1 MALPV
6 GWEQQVLRGIRAPV
20 TSQNLRFLDQWHLR
34 EGGGDKNNAN
44 FNPLNTTQG
53 APGAG
58 SINSVGVKSYR
69 SPGQGIAA
77 TVATLLNGHYGDIVG
92 GLRSGRATA
101 AQLANSRSLDTWGTG
116 RWGSGAAP
124 QGGAIGRSVRLASAT
139 LAPPSTSASALK
151 QAAVSYLLQSS
162 DQLAS
167 GGHSDP
173 NALLDN
179 LMVAKQLQQTPA
191 PQVAQAAQAATG
203 APAPAPSSK
212 GGTVNFDG
220 KPVAAWIGGILQKA
234 RSAGWKGTVSSGYRS
249 VAEQARIYNS
259 GVRPAAKPGQSNHN
273 FTAYPGGAV
282 DVTDPQGLA
291 ATLRRLGVNQ
301 LVWAGGKD
309 PVHFSHPHNGG
320 Y

>member
-1 MALPV
+1 MALPAN
-6 GWEQQVLRGIRAPV
+6 WEQQILRGIGAPA
-20 TSQNLRFLDQWHLR
+20 TPQNLRFLDQWHQR

-69 SPGQGIAA
+69 SGQQGIAA
-77 TVATLLNGHYGDIVG
+77 TITTLLNGHYGDIVG

-101 AQLANSRSLDTWGTG
+101 AQLANSRGLMTWGTG
-116 RWGSGAAP
+116 RWGSGNAP
-124 QGGAIGRSVRLASAT
+124 VSRAAT
-139 LAPPSTSASALK
+139 LARSVASPASPGPQNGN
-151 QAAVSYLLQSS
+151 QAALGYLLQSS
-162 DQLAS
+162 NALAS
-167 GGHSDP
+167 GQNPDP
-173 NALLDN
+173 NGLLDN
-179 LMVAKQLQQTPA
+179 LLIQRQTQQQASPPA
-191 PQVAQAAQAATG
+191 ALARTVVG
-203 APAPAPSSK
+203 RNSGGIPSGGK
-212 GGTVNFDG
+212 GGVINFDG
-220 KPVAAWIGGILQKA
+220 KPVAAWIGKVLQQA
-234 RSAGWKGTVSSGYRS
+234 RAAGWKGTVNSGYRS

-259 GVRPAAKPGQSNHN
+259 GVRPAARPGQSNHN

-282 DVTDPQGLA
+282 DVTDAPGLA
-291 ATLRRLGVNQ
+291 ATLRRLGINQ